1 MLETYSLEMNML
13 SLQSTKWAATA
24 FIIAATIFR
33 SLSLHTFDLVF
44 GLVGTLMWA
53 YCAWKMED
61 KPLLLV
67 NGFCGIVLILGL
79 IFS

>member
-1 MLETYSLEMNML
+1 MLNLE
-13 SLQSTKWAATA
+13 STKWNATA

-33 SLSLHTFDLVF
+33 SLNFHTFDLVF
-44 GLVGTLMWA
+44 GLIGTLMWA